1 MRIID
6 ADDLKKA
13 IYSDLGLGDT
23 GNAEYQNGLQDC
35 YNLID
40 NVPTISEGLYEAYC
54 RMNDAELEH
63 TERLSFFNS
72 KGELVGFVK
81 ERPKGEWIDTGS
93 GQECNVCHEI
103 QYGYDNFRHF
113 CANCGARMKGGAD
126 MGVEKE

>member
-1 MRIID
+1 MRLID

-23 GNAEYQNGLQDC
+23 GNVEYQSGLQDC

-63 TERLSFFNS
+63 TEKLSFSNS
-72 KGELVGFVK
+72 KGEIVGFIK
-81 ERPKGEWIDTGS
+81 ERPQGKWITIDAFVVKCS
-93 GQECNVCHEI
+93 VCGVES
-103 QYGYDNFRHF
+103 FATPF
-113 CANCGARMKGGAD
+113 CPCCGAKMMKEG
-126 MGVEKE
+126 EEE